1 MAACLHVDV
10 TGFLFAMEMLISLD
24 RLWSPKY
31 LFSGPMQ
38 KCSLTQSNLPT
49 GQMGKGKPK
58 TQTGQ
63 ERAEHAPWVQEVGED
78 FTTHPALWM
87 LTSLRSHRAQAGDDF
102 TVQLAPQIQT
112 EKFPCAPT

>member
-24 RLWSPKY
+24 RLRSPKY

-49 GQMGKGKPK
+49 VQMGKGKPK

-63 ERAEHAPWVQEVGED
+63 ERAEHAPWVQEAGED

-87 LTSLRSHRAQAGDDF
+87 LTSHRAQAGDDF